1 MALVNWGRKDYDFLK
16 YSKLLLRTTFGA
28 SIIGLLLFI
37 SDYGFDKAPR
47 IQIWYNTYYF
57 VVIGLGIVATG
68 LRYLQ
73 LKERPKRSVLIFDIA
88 SICFTL
94 AILYAHFM
102 GIEAHRHISFL
113 YNDNWV
119 KFAIILTFVREFSE
133 QNISYKKTLLNPA
146 QLFIA
151 SFFVIII
158 FGAFLLMLPKA
169 THNGIS
175 FLNAL
180 FTSTSAVCVTG
191 LVVEDTG
198 TYFTVFGQSIILFLI
213 QAGGIGILT
222 VASFFSYFFKGG
234 TSYENQLTLSDMTGS
249 SKLGEVF
256 STLKRILTITFSIE
270 LVAAFLI
277 YLSLDK
283 SLFSNFFE
291 RFFFSI
297 FHSVSA
303 FCNAGFSTMPNSL
316 FQTGVRYN
324 YAFQSI
330 IIAAFVLGGLG
341 FPIVVNILKYLK
353 YFFLRKLLYIQGIQQ
368 THKPWVLTLNSRI
381 TLLTTSAL
389 TIVGTIFFY
398 FNEYNNT
405 LAEHKGLGKWITAL
419 FGAATPRTAGF
430 NSVDMNALHFSTVMM
445 IFLLMWVGASPAS
458 TGGGIK
464 TNTFAIATLN
474 FLSLAKGKAKI
485 EIFRREI
492 SETSVRRA
500 FAVISLSLL
509 VIGMGII
516 LISVFDSDKKL
527 LDIAFEC
534 FSAYSTVGLS
544 LGITAHLSAA
554 SKFVLIV
561 VMFLGRV
568 SMLTLLIAVF
578 RKVKEKNYRYPVE
591 ELTIN

>member
-1 MALVNWGRKDYDFLK
+1 MALVNWGSEPPDYLK
-16 YSKLLLRTTFGA
+16 YSKYFFQIAFYA
-28 SIIGLLLFI
+28 SILGLFLFI
-37 SDYGFDKAPR
+37 IDFGFDKSQE
-47 IQIWYNTYYF
+47 IQIWYNTYYY
-57 VVIGLGIVATG
+57 VVIALGIVATG
-68 LRYLQ
+68 LRYIGRDKQ
-73 LKERPKRSVLIFDIA
+73 IKRSVLIFDVL
-88 SICFTL
+88 SIFVTL
-94 AILYAHFM
+94 VILYAHFL
-102 GIEAHRHISFL
+102 GEEAHKHISFL

-119 KFAIILTFVREFSE
+119 KFAIILTFIREFSE
-133 QNISYKKTLLNPA
+133 QNINYKRTVLNPA

-151 SFFVIII
+151 SFFAIILL
-158 FGAFLLMLPKA
+158 GAVLLMLPNA
-169 THNGIS
+169 TYNGLS
-175 FLNAL
+175 FLDAL

-191 LVVEDTG
+191 LIVVDTG
-198 TYFTVFGQSIILFLI
+198 TYFTTFGQSIILFLI

-249 SKLGEVF
+249 NKLGEVF
-256 STLKRILTITFSIE
+256 STLKRILVITFSIE
-270 LVAAFLI
+270 LVAALLI

-283 SLFSNFFE
+283 FFFNSFFE
-291 RFFFSI
+291 RTFFSV
-297 FHSVSA
+297 FHAVSA
-303 FCNAGFSTMPNSL
+303 FCNAGFSTLPNGL
-316 FQTGVRYN
+316 FESGIRYN
-324 YAFQSI
+324 YSFQVI
-330 IIAAFVLGGLG
+330 IIIAFVLGGLG
-341 FPIVVNILKYLK
+341 FPIVVNIIKYLK
-353 YFFLRKLLYIQGIQQ
+353 YFLLRMFFLFQGKQQ
-368 THKPWVLTLNSRI
+368 TYKPWVLTLNSRI
-381 TLLTTSAL
+381 TLLTTTAL
-389 TIVGTIFFY
+389 TIVGTLFFY

-405 LAEHKGLGKWITAL
+405 LAEHNGFGKWVTAL

-430 NSVDMNALHFSTVMM
+430 NSVDMGALDFSTVMM
-445 IFLLMWVGASPAS
+445 IFLLMWIGASPAS

-492 SETSVRRA
+492 SEISVRRA

-509 VIGMGII
+509 VIGLGII
-516 LISVFDSDKKL
+516 LISVFDGDKKL

-544 LGITAHLSAA
+544 LGITADLSAA
-554 SKFVLIV
+554 SKFVIIV

-578 RKVKEKNYRYPVE
+578 KKVKEKNYKYPVE